1 MSEKDFYFQ
10 AAIDVIVNPATDQTR
25 LIAELAKRY
34 PEILCELAGVGPWQ
48 IEAKSILFHEGK
60 LPAVKYVRGQTGMS
74 VAEALAALDAL

>member
-10 AAIDVIVNPATDQTR
+10 AAIDVIINPATDQTR

-48 IEAKSILFHEGK
+48 IVARGILASEGK
-60 LPAVKYVRGQTGMS
+60 IPAVKYVRGQTGMS
-74 VAEALAALDAL
+74 LAEAVKAVDAL